1 MLELSSL
8 LLSAFLAA
16 TILPGGSEIIL
27 AKLVLFSDYS
37 NSLLLSIATIGNV
50 FGSLINYIL
59 GLYLAKLQGKKFIP
73 ITKQQIKKYSKI
85 YQKYGIYSLL
95 FAFLPI
101 IGDPLTIIAGIF
113 RANIWLFLLFV
124 TIGKFIRYVLIIS
137 IF

>member
-1 MLELSSL
+1 LLELSSL

-27 AKLVLFSDYS
+27 AKLVLFNDYS